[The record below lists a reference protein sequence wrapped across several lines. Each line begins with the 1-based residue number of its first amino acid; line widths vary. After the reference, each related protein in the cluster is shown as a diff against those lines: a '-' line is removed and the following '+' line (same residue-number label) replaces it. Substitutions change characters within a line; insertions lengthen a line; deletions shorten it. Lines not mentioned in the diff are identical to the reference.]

1 MTCSKSIILRGLYGG
16 VFLDTGL
23 GQIIGISRPFVPITD
38 LDFSNDYL
46 IAVTTS
52 KRFLTLAKPVYF
64 ELEVS
69 AAQRFGLR
77 LFFDMTFGL
86 RKLF

>member
-52 KRFLTLAKPVYF
+52 KRFLTLAKPVHF
-64 ELEVS
+64 EFEVG